1 MPARWAVRSGDL
13 HGATPRALC
22 SGTSAAPATSAMN
35 MMKRPGG
42 RTSWLLRGM
51 CRYGSR
57 GCVDS
62 VREDITTATH
72 IQQRSV
78 QAPFWQ
84 NLWTSWRA
92 LPGCVAVIYRRYR
105 PRRWRYRRRW
115 RPALARPHAAVRCL
129 VVHCSYCCPSSVRLR
144 VRSCHAP
151 RVAGACS
158 VVGGPAAACARCS
171 LSTAWEAL
179 LLELWEAA

>member
-1 MPARWAVRSGDL
+1 M
-13 HGATPRALC
+13 
-22 SGTSAAPATSAMN
+22 
-35 MMKRPGG
+35 
-42 RTSWLLRGM
+42 
-51 CRYGSR
+51 SR
-57 GCVDS
+57 
-62 VREDITTATH
+62 RL
-72 IQQRSV
+72 

-84 NLWTSWRA
+84 NLMGPT
-92 LPGCVAVIYRRYR
+92 
-105 PRRWRYRRRW
+105 
-115 RPALARPHAAVRCL
+115 AVRCL
-129 VVHCSYCCPSSVRLR
+129 IHCSYCCPSSVRLR